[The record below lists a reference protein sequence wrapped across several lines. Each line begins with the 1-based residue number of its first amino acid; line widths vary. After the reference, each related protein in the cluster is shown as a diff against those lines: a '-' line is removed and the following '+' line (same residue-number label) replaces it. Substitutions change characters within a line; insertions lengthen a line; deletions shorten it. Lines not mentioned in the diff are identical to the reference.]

1 MTDNEKL
8 EMLKTM
14 VDEQAS
20 DSVLSVYLSLAKQ
33 IVLAKAYPFG
43 DYPDTFPEKY
53 DMTQIRVAEFL
64 YMKRGAE
71 GEISHSE
78 NGISRAYEN
87 GDVPDTLLRSIVPF
101 AKPMITLTTNE
112 EVEADETS
120 ETQPE

>member
-43 DYPDTFPEKY
+43 DYPEDFPSKY
-53 DMTQIRVAEFL
+53 DFVQVRIAEYLFL
-64 YMKRGAE
+64 KRGAE

-78 NGISRAYEN
+78 NGVSRTYEN
-87 GDVPDTLLRSIVPF
+87 ADVPSSLLSNITPLARGF
-101 AKPMITLTTNE
+101 TLTTNTGG
-112 EVEADETS
+112 DE
-120 ETQPE
+120 